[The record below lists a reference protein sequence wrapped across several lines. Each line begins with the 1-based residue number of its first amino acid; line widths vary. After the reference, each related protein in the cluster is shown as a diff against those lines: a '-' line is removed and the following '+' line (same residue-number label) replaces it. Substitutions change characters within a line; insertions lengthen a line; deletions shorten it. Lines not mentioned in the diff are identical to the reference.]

1 MDWEE
6 KQDCTQ
12 VLLLYPYSSFQ
23 HVVLS
28 VRQSSKVPA
37 EESAQLLRAAILMY
51 LISKLTGAMN
61 ISKFRLSPKKYSFHK
76 FLQKLG
82 NLLYYRFARLLDSLT
97 Y

>member
-51 LISKLTGAMN
+51 LISKLTV
-61 ISKFRLSPKKYSFHK
+61 SKSRLSPKKYSFHK
-76 FLQKLG
+76 LLQKLG
-82 NLLYYRFARLLDSLT
+82 NLLYYR
-97 Y
+97 